1 MLSPIFEFGQD
12 NKRTSNL
19 ITSSS
24 QDFKPCGDN
33 EYFNPLKRKLP
44 VELPPPKMNT
54 CIIITNKKSTKTI
67 NQLMH
72 KPSKYYRKETN
83 SNFASLVWDKY
94 NSQCLDENGS
104 LPSVPQFQADD
115 LKATFHK
122 SFKLGCNHYARS
134 CKLRHPVTGRLH
146 TCRLCCEDEI
156 EESNEDGEISSP
168 LDRFSVTELLC
179 MKCNSL
185 QPTRSAC
192 INPVCM
198 SKGAP
203 FAKYVC
209 TVSNLFDD
217 EKRDIYHC
225 PHCNVCRVGKGL
237 GIDYEH
243 CMECDVCIAIK
254 DFKNHT

>member
-1 MLSPIFEFGQD
+1 
-12 NKRTSNL
+12 
-19 ITSSS
+19 
-24 QDFKPCGDN
+24 
-33 EYFNPLKRKLP
+33 
-44 VELPPPKMNT
+44 
-54 CIIITNKKSTKTI
+54 
-67 NQLMH
+67 MH

-156 EESNEDGEISSP
+156 EESNEDGEISPP

-185 QPTRSAC
+185 QPTGRAC
-192 INPVCM
+192 INPECI

-209 TVSNLFDD
+209 TVCNLFDD
-217 EKRDIYHC
+217 EKNEIYHC

-243 CMECDVCIAIK
+243 CMECNVCIAIE
-254 DFKNHT
+254 DFKNHTCVPRRLAKTCDLCDCPDSLSSSTKPVVSMSCGHSFHDSCYAYFPHLRGSNKMICAICRREDEFRN